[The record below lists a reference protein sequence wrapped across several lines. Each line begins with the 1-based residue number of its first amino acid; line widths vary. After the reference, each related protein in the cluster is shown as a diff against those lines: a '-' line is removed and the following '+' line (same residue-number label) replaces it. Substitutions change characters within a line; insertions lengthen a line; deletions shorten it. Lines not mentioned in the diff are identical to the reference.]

1 MQVSSVTSTTSVLW
15 VIQIHLVQRLT
26 TWLFPKRRA
35 NDALNE
41 LVRQGIDRNVITAE
55 GKGET
60 EPFVQTGDGVKE
72 QLNRRT
78 EVLITLG
85 SIGAIN

>member
-1 MQVSSVTSTTSVLW
+1 LALS
-15 VIQIHLVQRLT
+15 
-26 TWLFPKRRA
+26 KRRA
-35 NDALNE
+35 TDALNE
-41 LVRQGIDRNVITAE
+41 LVRQGISRNVITAE

-78 EVLITLG
+78 EVLLTLG
-85 SIGAIN
+85 SIDAMVN

>member
-1 MQVSSVTSTTSVLW
+1 LALS
-15 VIQIHLVQRLT
+15 
-26 TWLFPKRRA
+26 KRRA
-35 NDALNE
+35 TDALNE
-41 LVRQGIDRNVITAE
+41 LVRQGVDRSIITAE

-85 SIGAIN
+85 SIGAVVN

>member
-1 MQVSSVTSTTSVLW
+1 MALS
-15 VIQIHLVQRLT
+15 
-26 TWLFPKRRA
+26 KRRA
-35 NDALNE
+35 TDALNE
-41 LVRQGIDRNVITAE
+41 LVRQGINRNTITAE

-78 EVLITLG
+78 EVQITLG
-85 SIGAIN
+85 SVGAIN

>member
-1 MQVSSVTSTTSVLW
+1 MAATITS
-15 VIQIHLVQRLT
+15 
-26 TWLFPKRRA
+26 
-35 NDALNE
+35 
-41 LVRQGIDRNVITAE
+41 E

-78 EVLITLG
+78 EVLIQLSETG
-85 SIGAIN
+85 RVN